1 MIVLGVETSCDE
13 TAVAVVK
20 DGREILSNVVFSQI
34 KYHQDYGGVVPEV
47 ASRHHLRKI
56 IPVFERALAEAKI
69 NPAEIDLVAVTAKPG
84 LIGSLFVGINAA
96 KAFALA
102 HDLEYMEVNHIE
114 GHIYANYIEKDFYFP
129 ILALVVSGGHTE
141 LILMRDHYQF
151 EVLGETLDD
160 AVGECY
166 DKVGRVMGLDYP
178 AGALVDELAQRG
190 KPAYKLPLIYLDKD
204 SYDFSF
210 SGLKSAV
217 INLLNT
223 AKMKNEEVN
232 LADLA
237 RSFQD
242 SAVKVL
248 TDKTIRAAK
257 EHNARQI
264 IVAGGVA
271 ANRGLRE
278 ALQAEVKKLDGVALS
293 FPSLKYCTDNA
304 AMIAVAAYF
313 KHRTENK
320 RS

>member
-13 TAVAVVK
+13 TAVALVK
-20 DGREILSNVVFSQI
+20 DGREVLSSVVYSQI
-34 KYHQDYGGVVPEV
+34 KFHKEYGGVVPEV

-56 IPVFERALAEAKI
+56 IPVFEKALEEAKVA
-69 NPAEIDLVAVTAKPG
+69 PEEIDLVAVTAKPG
-84 LIGSLFVGINAA
+84 LSGSLFVGINAA

-102 HDLEYMEVNHIE
+102 HELEYLEVDHIE
-114 GHIYANYIEKDFYFP
+114 GHIYANHIENDFHFP
-129 ILALVVSGGHTE
+129 LLALVVSGGHTE

-151 EVLGETLDD
+151 EILGETLDD

-178 AGALVDELAQRG
+178 AGALVDALAHQG
-190 KPAYKLPLIYLDKD
+190 QPTYKLPLIFLDKEG
-204 SYDFSF
+204 YDFSF

-217 INLLNT
+217 INLLNN

-237 RSFQD
+237 CSFQE

-248 TDKTIRAAK
+248 TAKTIHAAREFK
-257 EHNARQI
+257 VRQI

-271 ANRGLRE
+271 ANKGLRE
-278 ALQAEVKKLDGVALS
+278 EMAAEAARLCVPLS

-304 AMIAVAAYF
+304 AMIAVAGFF
-313 KHRTENK
+313 KYMTEKK